1 MRFYKFC
8 KTLITSIIKFMFRIE
23 IVNFENEP
31 KGRPV
36 LVCANH
42 FSNWDPL
49 ILVACMDAPMHFM
62 GKIELFKIPILSL
75 ILKSAGAFPVTRSGV
90 DIASIKTA
98 IAYLKGGENVCMF
111 PQGKRYASM
120 PLRETEVKSGVG
132 MVVMRAEADILPVA
146 IVTDGNKIRPF
157 KKVKVVIG
165 EPVDFS
171 RFADTE
177 KTKDGYNAISQT
189 VFENICRLSES
200 CEETKTLR

>member
-1 MRFYKFC
+1 M
-8 KTLITSIIKFMFRIE
+8 IKFMFRIE

-31 KGRPV
+31 KDRPV

-42 FSNWDPL
+42 SSNWDPL

-90 DIASIKTA
+90 DINSIKTA
-98 IAYLKGGENVCMF
+98 IAYLKGGESVCMF
-111 PQGKRYASM
+111 PQGKRYASV

-165 EPVDFS
+165 EPIEFS
-171 RFADTE
+171 HFADTE
-177 KTKDGYNAISQT
+177 KTKEGYSRISEN
-189 VFENICRLSES
+189 VFEDICRLEES
-200 CEETKTLR
+200 CGKRSLK